1 SDHQR
6 AITTLL
12 RLGLDRR
19 DFEVTS
25 VSPDDVPRYLQSA
38 SAGLSFRK
46 ATFSQ
51 TAASPTKI
59 PEYLAAGIPVI
70 SNAGIGDTD
79 QILLSNRVGIVIS
92 RFNETD
98 YIEAVRGLDQLLG
111 DPGLPARCRASA
123 RAHFDLT
130 GVGGPRYC
138 SVYGRLKAQSECS
151 GN

>member
-1 SDHQR
+1 PQDDGLPLNRPQRFTLIYAGSVTGLYLLEEMGRFFLSLRTIKPDAFLQILTSSDHQR

-92 RFNETD
+92 RFNET
-98 YIEAVRGLDQLLG
+98 
-111 DPGLPARCRASA
+111 
-123 RAHFDLT
+123 
-130 GVGGPRYC
+130 
-138 SVYGRLKAQSECS
+138 
-151 GN
+151 